1 MMKSRLYL
9 IALMTVLLAALA
21 CNLPW
26 DTAEETSQPVD
37 NPVITDT
44 VPEPVADTD
53 VVEPEAPPEEPTEA
67 PIELHTPGPFTCSPG
82 MVSAAAFS
90 VEFCYPGQ
98 YSNGFSQA
106 MVPENP
112 PDGEMPI
119 WGVKPDTIEVTLTGY
134 PIENEYHDPIIRI
147 YPVDE
152 FVALEPQIQTL
163 VTELQ
168 ALLASGATNPD
179 SIPFV
184 PIFNAAQMMQAQVT
198 HLDFRNG
205 KGVRFITQYSQA
217 AIPISNDSA
226 FYAFIGLTDDGAY
239 LISATMPVNHPLFYP
254 DMFTEP
260 AEGWATFSENFETYL
275 NTMETD
281 LLTQPPDAFYPGLS
295 PLDAMMASF
304 LIPPD
309 AIP

>member
-1 MMKSRLYL
+1 MKSRLYL
-9 IALMTVLLAALA
+9 LALIVVLMAALA
-21 CNLPW
+21 CSLPW
-26 DTAEETSQPVD
+26 DPVD
-37 NPVITDT
+37 ETPPPLDLQEITAT
-44 VPEPVADTD
+44 VPEPVANTD
-53 VVEPEAPPEEPTEA
+53 VVEPEVPTLEPIEEPTSE
-67 PIELHTPGPFTCSPG
+67 PFTCGPG
-82 MVSAAAFS
+82 MVSATAFS
-90 VEFCYPGQ
+90 VEFCYPGL

-112 PDGEMPI
+112 PDDEMPI
-119 WGVKPDTIEVTLTGY
+119 WGVNPDTIEIILAGY
-134 PIENEYHDPIIRI
+134 PVENEYHDPIIRI
-147 YPVDE
+147 YPVDD
-152 FVALEPQIQTL
+152 FVALEPRIQTL
-163 VTELQ
+163 VTELEV
-168 ALLASGATNPD
+168 LLASGETNPP

-217 AIPISNDSA
+217 AISISNDSA

-239 LISATMPVNHPLFYP
+239 LISATMPVNHWLFYP

-260 AEGWATFSENFETYL
+260 SEGWATFSENFETYIS
-275 NTMETD
+275 NMETE
-281 LLTQPPDAFYPGLS
+281 LLTQPLDTFYPVLL
-295 PLDAMMASF
+295 PLDEMMASF

>member
-1 MMKSRLYL
+1 MKSRLYL
-9 IALMTVLLAALA
+9 FALIVVLLAALA
-21 CNLPW
+21 CSLPW
-26 DTAEETSQPVD
+26 DPTEETSLPAD
-37 NPVITDT
+37 NQVITAT
-44 VPEPVADTD
+44 VPEPVANTD
-53 VVEPEAPPEEPTEA
+53 VVEPEAPTEQPTEA
-67 PIELHTPGPFTCSPG
+67 PTPKPFACGLG

-106 MVPENP
+106 VIAENP

-119 WGVKPDTIEVTLTGY
+119 WGVNPDTIEITLSGY

-147 YPVDE
+147 YPVDD
-152 FVALEPQIQTL
+152 FVALEPRIQTL
-163 VTELQ
+163 VSELQ
-168 ALLASGATNPD
+168 SLLASGATNPP

-198 HLDFRNG
+198 HLNFRNG

-217 AIPISNDSA
+217 AIPISNDNA

-239 LISATMPVNHPLFYP
+239 LISATMPINHPLFYD
-254 DMFTEP
+254 DMYTEP
-260 AEGWATFSENFETYL
+260 AEGWATFSENFESYVS
-275 NTMETD
+275 NMETE
-281 LLTQPPDAFYPGLS
+281 LLTQLPDSFFPVLL
-295 PLDAMMASF
+295 PLDDMMTSF